1 MKGLRVLTVLLLLVA
16 GPASLGANGADF
28 YGWWT
33 GVLEN
38 FVDPNTGLTVF
49 PSLLIP
55 MGGGY
60 EGMGTAYTALAR
72 DSGFIESNPS
82 ASSVLKNTELAFSHH
97 NWIAD
102 STLEGVVYTIRFN
115 DLGIGVGG
123 KFLSVPFTAYNEWGV
138 SGAKSYLT
146 ESLATLNASY
156 NFFSSSKFYGLA
168 AGMNLKVAYRGVP
181 AELAPNQSS
190 FAFMTDIGL
199 LTSFNFLKPYY
210 ARTKNFSVGMALKN
224 LGIVTLAGE
233 QLPLT
238 ATAGIAY
245 SPWRPLQLSCDFN
258 LPLSLDPVNAPAEK
272 WNVAV
277 GSSVEVA
284 RFMSMQAGV
293 LLKPGNPRISLGA
306 AIDMGMINLVP
317 LAIVATYNLDLSG
330 KAGPIDKFSVQARV
344 NLGDRGR
351 GALQQKVEEL
361 FLLGVEEYS
370 NGNYARAVEFWKQV
384 LEIEPSDQAAVE
396 NIRTAEDALSL
407 QGSGAGGGAE

>member
-1 MKGLRVLTVLLLLVA
+1 MKGLRVLTVLLLLMA

-28 YGWWT
+28 YSWWT

-60 EGMGTAYTALAR
+60 EAMGTAYTALAR

-102 STLEGVVYTIRFN
+102 STLEGVVYTVRFN

-123 KFLSVPFTAYNEWGV
+123 KFLSVPFTAYNEWGE

-210 ARTKNFSVGMALKN
+210 ARTKNFSVSMAFKN

-233 QLPLT
+233 LLPLT

-258 LPLSLDPVNAPAEK
+258 LPISLDPVNSPAEK
-272 WNVAV
+272 WNIAI

-284 RFMSMQAGV
+284 KFLSMQAGL

-361 FLLGVEEYS
+361 FLLGIEEYS
-370 NGNYARAVEFWKQV
+370 NGNYARAVEFWKQL
-384 LEIEPSDQAAVE
+384 LEIEPSHQAAAE

-407 QGSGAGGGAE
+407 QGSGAE